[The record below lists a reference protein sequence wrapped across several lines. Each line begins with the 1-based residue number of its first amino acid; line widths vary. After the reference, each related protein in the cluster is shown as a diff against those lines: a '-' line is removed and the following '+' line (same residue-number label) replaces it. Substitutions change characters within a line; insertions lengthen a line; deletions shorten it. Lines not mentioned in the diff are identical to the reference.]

1 MRAPVSWV
9 REYVALPDEVTGR
22 DLGDALIR
30 AGLEVE
36 GVEPAT
42 EISGPLTVG
51 RVLSS
56 VDEPQ
61 KNGKTIRWCR
71 VDVGPFNEG
80 ASEPDENGGSRG
92 IVCGAHN
99 FAAGDLV
106 VVALPGTVLPGGF
119 ELTARK
125 TYGHISDGMI
135 CAVDELGIGTDH
147 TGILVLAPGSA
158 EPGDDALEVL
168 GMTDEVLDIAVT
180 ADMGY
185 CLSVRGLAR
194 ETAQAF
200 GVSFTDPVALTTP
213 APVADGFPVRSDTEH
228 CPLFVAVSV
237 TGVDPTRPSPD
248 WMASRLRMSGM
259 RSVSLPVDITN
270 YVMLETGQPLHAY
283 DADRLAGGIVVRE
296 ARAGE
301 RLTTLDDVNRVLSPE
316 DLVITDDSGVIGLAG
331 VMGGQTT
338 ELTPTTT
345 KILIEAASFA
355 PVRISR
361 TARRHKLP
369 SEASR
374 RFERWV
380 DPAAAYSAAHRVA
393 DLLVELAG
401 GTVAPAETVFG
412 AVPPMPCQTIRGTLP
427 AEVLGAPVS
436 VDRVVE
442 ILRGS
447 GVEVSRE
454 GDTLRLV
461 PPTWRPDLVDAYD
474 YVEEVGNKVG
484 LDSIE
489 PVLPRPIGGRGLT
502 ARQKARRALSAA
514 LPAAGYVEVIQ
525 FPFLAEPDLD
535 KLGVP
540 GDDERRDLVRV
551 ANPLA
556 ETAPYL
562 RTTLLPGLF
571 GAVLRNQSRGQTD
584 LALYEVGPVFRGPLG
599 VAPMPSVETRPSSEE
614 LAAIDAALPHQ
625 PVLVACVLSG
635 EWLPASAGRPAV
647 PAGWQQAIAFA
658 ETAGRALGV
667 RVERSADSYAPYHPG
682 RCARLTV
689 GGVTVGYAGELHPSV
704 CQAYGL
710 PARSAAAEL
719 SFDVLCDLVPGP
731 GSVTPVS
738 SWPVAKEDV
747 ALIVDASVQAGDVE
761 AALREGAGD
770 LLEDVRL
777 FDVYVSEAIGE
788 GKKSLAFALRLR
800 APDRTLTEA
809 DAAAARDAAVAVAA
823 ERYGAVQRIA

>member
-9 REYVALPDEVTGR
+9 REYVALPKDVTGR
-22 DLGDALIR
+22 DIGDALIR

-36 GVEPAT
+36 AVEPAT
-42 EISGPLTVG
+42 EIRGPLTVG
-51 RVLSS
+51 RVLSY

-71 VDVGPFNEG
+71 VDVGAYNEN

-147 TGILVLAPGSA
+147 TGILVLEPGSA
-158 EPGDDALEVL
+158 QPGDDALELL
-168 GMTDEVLDIAVT
+168 GLSDEVLDIAVT

-200 GVSFTDPVALTTP
+200 GVPFVDPVALTTP
-213 APVADGFPVRSDTEH
+213 SSRADGFPVRSETEH

-237 TGVDPTRPSPD
+237 TGVDPSRPSPD
-248 WMASRLRMSGM
+248 WMQSRLRMSGM
-259 RSVSLPVDITN
+259 RSVSLSVDITN

-301 RLTTLDDVNRVLSPE
+301 TLITLDDVKRALSDE

-338 ELTPTTT
+338 ELRETTT
-345 KILIEAASFA
+345 NIVIEAASFA

-401 GTVAPAETVFG
+401 GTVDASETVYG
-412 AVPPMPCQTIRGTLP
+412 TVPAMPVRTIRASLP
-427 AEVLGAPVS
+427 AEVLGAPVEAE
-436 VDRVVE
+436 RVVA

-447 GVEVSRE
+447 GVDVTVD
-454 GDTLRLV
+454 GDTLTCV
-461 PPTWRPDLVDAYD
+461 PPTWRPDLVDPYD
-474 YVEEVGNKVG
+474 YVEEVGTKIG
-484 LDSIE
+484 LDSIV
-489 PVLPRPIGGRGLT
+489 PVLPRATGGRGLT
-502 ARQKARRALSAA
+502 ARQKAHRALSAA
-514 LPAAGYVEVIQ
+514 LPAVGFVEVIQ
-525 FPFLAEPDLD
+525 FPFMADDDAD
-535 KLGVP
+535 KLGI
-540 GDDERRDLVRV
+540 GADDGRRQAVRL

-556 ETAPYL
+556 ETAPLL
-562 RTTLLPGLF
+562 RTTMLPGLF
-571 GAVLRNQSRGQTD
+571 GAVARNLSRGQSD
-584 LALYEVGPVFRGPLG
+584 LALYEVGTVFRGPVG
-599 VAPMPSVETRPSSEE
+599 QAPMPSVAQRPSDDE
-614 LAAIDAALPHQ
+614 LAAIYAALPQQ
-625 PVLVACVLSG
+625 PTHVACVLTG

-647 PAGWQQAIAFA
+647 AAGWQQAVAFA
-658 ETAGRALGV
+658 EATGRALGV
-667 RVERSADSYAPYHPG
+667 ELQRTSDDHAPFHPG
-682 RCARLTV
+682 RCARLYV
-689 GGVTVGYAGELHPSV
+689 GDVTVGHAGELHPSV
-704 CQAYGL
+704 CRAYGL
-710 PARSAAAEL
+710 PARTAAAEL
-719 SFDVLCDLVPGP
+719 SFDALCELVGGP
-731 GSVTPVS
+731 GSVAPVS

-747 ALIVDASVQAGDVE
+747 ALIVDQAVQAGDVE
-761 AALREGAGD
+761 AALREGGGS

-777 FDVYVSEAIGE
+777 FDVYVSDAIGE
-788 GKKSLAFALRLR
+788 GKKSLAFALTLR
-800 APDRTLTEA
+800 AADRTLTEA
-809 DAAAARDAAVAVAA
+809 EAASVRDAAVAVAA
-823 ERYGAVQRIA
+823 TRYGAVQRIA

>member
-9 REYVALPDEVTGR
+9 REFVPLPDDVTGR
-22 DLGDALIR
+22 DIGDALIR

-51 RVLSS
+51 RVLSY

-71 VDVGPFNEG
+71 VDVGPYNAD

-99 FAAGDLV
+99 FDAGDLV
-106 VVALPGTVLPGGF
+106 VVALPGTMLPGGF
-119 ELTARK
+119 LLTARK
-125 TYGHISDGMI
+125 TYGHVSDGMI

-147 TGILVLAPGSA
+147 TGILVLEPGSA
-158 EPGDDALEVL
+158 EPGDDAVELL
-168 GMTDEVLDIAVT
+168 GLSDEVLDIAVT

-200 GVSFTDPVALTTP
+200 GVPFTDPVALATP
-213 APVADGFPVRSDTEH
+213 SSRASGFPVRSDTEH

-237 TGVDPTRPSPD
+237 TGVDPSRPSPD
-248 WMASRLRMSGM
+248 WMQSRLRMSGM
-259 RSVSLPVDITN
+259 RSVSLSVDITN

-296 ARAGE
+296 AAAGE
-301 RLTTLDDVNRVLSPE
+301 KLTTLDDVQRVLSPE

-338 ELTPTTT
+338 ELTATTT
-345 KILIEAASFA
+345 NILIEAASFA

-380 DPAAAYSAAHRVA
+380 DPGAAYSAAHRVA
-393 DLLVELAG
+393 DLLAELAG
-401 GTVAPAETVFG
+401 GTISPAETVYG
-412 AVPPMPCQTIRGTLP
+412 AVPAMPSQTIRGSLP
-427 AEVLGAPVS
+427 AEVLGAPV
-436 VDRVVE
+436 DQERVVE
-442 ILRGS
+442 ILQGS
-447 GVEVSRE
+447 GVDVTVV
-454 GDTLRLV
+454 GDSLTCV
-461 PPTWRPDLVDAYD
+461 PPTWRPDLVDPYD
-474 YVEEVGNKVG
+474 YVEEVGNKIG
-484 LDSIE
+484 LDSIV
-489 PVLPRPIGGRGLT
+489 PVLPRAEGGRGLT
-502 ARQKARRALSAA
+502 SKQKARRALSAA
-514 LPAAGYVEVIQ
+514 LPAAGFVEVIQ
-525 FPFLAEPDLD
+525 FPFMADGDLD

-540 GDDERRDLVRV
+540 ADDERRRVVRV

-556 ETAPYL
+556 ETSPYL
-562 RTTLLPGLF
+562 RTTILPGLL
-571 GAVLRNQSRGQTD
+571 GAVARNISRGQSD
-584 LALYEVGPVFRGPLG
+584 LALYEVGTVFVGPVGQ
-599 VAPMPSVETRPSSEE
+599 APMPSVERRPSDEDLSA
-614 LAAIDAALPHQ
+614 LYAALPQQ
-625 PVLVACVLSG
+625 PTLVAAVLTG
-635 EWLPASAGRPAV
+635 DWLPGV

-658 ETAGRALGV
+658 ETVAQALGV
-667 RVERSADSYAPYHPG
+667 RLERTADAYAPYHPG
-682 RCARLTV
+682 RGARLSV
-689 GGVTVGYAGELHPSV
+689 GDVTVGHAGELHPSV

-710 PARSAAAEL
+710 PPRTAAAEL
-719 SFDVLCDLVPGP
+719 SFDALCDLVPGP

-747 ALIVDASVQAGDVE
+747 ALIVDATVQAGDVE
-761 AALREGAGD
+761 AALREGAGA

-777 FDVYVSEAIGE
+777 FDVYVSDAIGE
-788 GKKSLAFALRLR
+788 GKKSLAFALKLR

-809 DAAAARDAAVAVAA
+809 EAAAVRDAAVAVAA
-823 ERYGAVQRIA
+823 SRFGAVQRIA

>member
-22 DLGDALIR
+22 DIGDALIR

-42 EISGPLTVG
+42 EITGPLVVG
-51 RVLSS
+51 QVLSY

-71 VDVGPFNEG
+71 VDVGPYNEG

-147 TGILVLAPGSA
+147 SGILVLPAGAA
-158 EPGDDALEVL
+158 EPGDDALALL
-168 GMTDEVLDIAVT
+168 GLTDEVLDIAVT

-200 GVSFTDPVALTTP
+200 GVPFTDPVAFTTP
-213 APVADGFPVRSDTEH
+213 SPKADGFPVRSDTEH

-237 TGVDPTRPSPD
+237 SGVDPTRPSPD
-248 WMASRLRMSGM
+248 WMASRLRLSGM
-259 RSVSLPVDITN
+259 RSVSLSVDITN

-283 DADRLAGGIVVRE
+283 DADRLSGGIVVRE
-296 ARAGE
+296 ARPGE
-301 RLTTLDDVNRVLSPE
+301 RLTTLDDVDRVLSPE

-338 ELTPTTT
+338 ELSSATTN
-345 KILIEAASFA
+345 ILIEAAWFA
-355 PVRISR
+355 PVQISR

-380 DPAAAYSAAHRVA
+380 DPDAAYSAAHRVA
-393 DLLVELAG
+393 DLLVDLAG
-401 GTVAPAETVFG
+401 GTVSDAETVYG
-412 AVPPMPCQTIRGTLP
+412 TVPPMPVQRIRGTLP
-427 AEVLGAPVS
+427 AEVLGAPVGI
-436 VDRVVE
+436 DRVVD
-442 ILRGS
+442 ILTGS
-447 GVEVSRE
+447 GVAVARE
-454 GDTLRLV
+454 GDQLTLV

-484 LDSIE
+484 LDTIE
-489 PVLPRPIGGRGLT
+489 PVLPRPAGGRGLT
-502 ARQKARRALSAA
+502 ATQRARRALSAA
-514 LPAAGYVEVIQ
+514 LPAAGFVEVIQ
-525 FPFLAEPDLD
+525 FPFLAETDID
-535 KLGVP
+535 KLGAGP
-540 GDDERRDLVRV
+540 DDERRELVRL

-584 LALYEVGPVFRGPLG
+584 LALYEVGSVFRGPLG
-599 VAPMPSVETRPSSEE
+599 VAPMPSVERRPSADD
-614 LAAIDAALPHQ
+614 LAAIAAALPQQ
-625 PVLVACVLSG
+625 PAHVACVLTG
-635 EWLPASAGRPAV
+635 EWLPATAGRPAV
-647 PAGWQQAIAFA
+647 PAGWQQAAAFA
-658 ETAGRALGV
+658 ETVGRALGV
-667 RVERSADSYAPYHPG
+667 RIERTADSYAPYHPG
-682 RCARLTV
+682 RCARLV
-689 GGVTVGYAGELHPSV
+689 VDGVTVGHAGELHPNV

-710 PARSAAAEL
+710 PARTAAAEL
-719 SFDVLCDLVPGP
+719 SFDALCRLLPGP
-731 GSVTPVS
+731 GSVAPVS

-761 AALREGAGD
+761 AALREGAGE

-777 FDVYVSEAIGE
+777 FDVYVSDAIGA

-809 DAAAARDAAVAVAA
+809 DAAAARDAAVAVAV
-823 ERYGAVQRIA
+823 ERYHAVQRIA